1 VTSAW
6 ISQRFRPWAPFT
18 FEMGLRWDRQSHTGE
33 AHASPRLGAALEIGP
48 RTTARAAWG
57 KYTQGH
63 ALHDLEIED
72 GFTTFSRAERGEH
85 RILGVEHRL
94 ANEMRI
100 RVEAYDI
107 QLSRLRPH
115 TVSID
120 GTLEF
125 FPELTTTRRRI
136 DASDGYSR
144 GIEIMLTRRTLA
156 GLDWA
161 VSYALS
167 EAEARVE
174 ADWRAR
180 PHDQRHTFGFDIAW
194 RPPSSWRFAAAWKYH
209 SGWPNTPATLVAD
222 TAGPDIFFTRHY
234 GEYNTGRLSSYHRL
248 DLRFSR
254 HVTTRRGRLLLFLDL
269 FNAYGRDNPR
279 AEYPYPIFLDGRVLT
294 GSTVDTLLPRLPSF
308 GVTWEF

>member
-1 VTSAW
+1 
-6 ISQRFRPWAPFT
+6 
-18 FEMGLRWDRQSHTGE
+18 
-33 AHASPRLGAALEIGP
+33 
-48 RTTARAAWG
+48 
-57 KYTQGH
+57 
-63 ALHDLEIED
+63 
-72 GFTTFSRAERGEH
+72 
-85 RILGVEHRL
+85 
-94 ANEMRI
+94 
-100 RVEAYDI
+100 
-107 QLSRLRPH
+107 
-115 TVSID
+115 
-120 GTLEF
+120 
-125 FPELTTTRRRI
+125 
-136 DASDGYSR
+136 
-144 GIEIMLTRRTLA
+144 MLNRRTMA

-167 EAEARVE
+167 ESEARVE